1 MHSVSHLLNDWGLEF
16 KHKGGK
22 FVFQE
27 NIHVLMLTVFDAKM
41 LTGGSQEKKEP
52 ERGMQDGGGGSGLDP
67 LFPHKIGCN
76 FKNKQQIRVLGNTSN
91 VNIMFDGVNA
101 GRRGY
106 SR

>member
-1 MHSVSHLLNDWGLEF
+1 MHSVRRLLDWGLEF

-27 NIHVLMLTVFDAKM
+27 KIHVLMSTVFVARRK
-41 LTGGSQEKKEP
+41 LRKTGL

-76 FKNKQQIRVLGNTSN
+76 FKNKQQNRVLGNTSN
-91 VNIMFDGVNA
+91 VNSMFDGVNA